1 MTTNLEL
8 FLLGLILRLGKLLAV
23 HLLSTQA
30 MIRIFLARRRVE
42 KQREKMMLPYVY
54 KIQAAAREWLAR
66 RHAQREEEQRERDAE
81 EKDDGAGGGPS

>member
-1 MTTNLEL
+1 MHIQ
-8 FLLGLILRLGKLLAV
+8 GAV
-23 HLLSTQA
+23 
-30 MIRIFLARRRVE
+30 RIFLARRRVE

-81 EKDDGAGGGPS
+81 EKDDGAGTGPS